1 MARLSPDVVYSL
13 TAMPVRR
20 TFFAD
25 VERVPLYP
33 TWGDIGL
40 RLLLT
45 VLAGAVVGVNRGV
58 RGHAAGLRTTILV
71 ALAASVAMIQANI
84 LLPVGGKT
92 GGSFGV
98 MDLMRMPLGILT
110 GVGFIGAGTILRRD
124 DMITGVTTAAT
135 LWVTTV
141 IGLCFGGGQLALGCC
156 ATALTVLTLWLLVAL
171 DVRIPR
177 DHRAMVCLKAELA
190 SFSSTRLSELL
201 APFGCRATLRKQSV
215 CEDPRQVRLCFEI
228 SWRQAEVAGPP
239 HELIELL
246 NGNYPVLSFELTS
259 DNHV

>member
-1 MARLSPDVVYSL
+1 
-13 TAMPVRR
+13 MPLH
-20 TFFAD
+20 
-25 VERVPLYP
+25 PS
-33 TWGDIGL
+33 WGDVGL

-45 VLAGAVVGVNRGV
+45 VLAGAIIGLNRGV

-71 ALAASVAMIQANI
+71 GLAASVAMIQANI

-110 GVGFIGAGTILRRD
+110 GVGFIGAGTILRRG

-141 IGLCFGGGQLALGCC
+141 IGLCFGGGQIALGCC
-156 ATALTVLTLWLLVAL
+156 ATGLTVFTLWALVML

-177 DHRAMVCLKAELA
+177 DHRAMLCLKADPA
-190 SFSSTRLSELL
+190 SFSPARLSELI

-215 CEDPRQVRLCFEI
+215 CQDSREVRLCFEI
-228 SWRQAEVAGPP
+228 SWRQAEAAGLP

-246 NGNYPVLSFELTS
+246 NGRYPVVSFELTS

>member
-1 MARLSPDVVYSL
+1 MGCRSVEGRSAGGRLSPPEIPPSGTRDACL
-13 TAMPVRR
+13 IREHFPDPAR
-20 TFFAD
+20 A
-25 VERVPLYP
+25 L
-33 TWGDIGL
+33 I
-40 RLLLT
+40 
-45 VLAGAVVGVNRGV
+45 
-58 RGHAAGLRTTILV
+58 TTILV

-110 GVGFIGAGTILRRD
+110 GVGFIGAGTILRRG

-135 LWVTTV
+135 LWVVTV

-156 ATALTVLTLWLLVAL
+156 GTGLTVFTLWALVAL

-177 DHRAMVCLKAELA
+177 DHRALLCLKADLS
-190 SFSSTRLSELL
+190 SFSTARFTELI
-201 APFGCRATLRKQSV
+201 APLGCRATLRKQSAR
-215 CEDPRQVRLCFEI
+215 EDSREVQLCFEI
-228 SWRQAEVAGPP
+228 SWRQAEAAGPP
-239 HELIELL
+239 HRLIELL
-246 NGNYPVLSFELTS
+246 NGHYPVVSFELTS

>member
-1 MARLSPDVVYSL
+1 
-13 TAMPVRR
+13 
-20 TFFAD
+20 
-25 VERVPLYP
+25 VPLYP

-45 VLAGAVVGVNRGV
+45 IAAAAVIGLNRGV

-71 ALAASVAMIQANI
+71 GLAAAVAMIQANI

-110 GVGFIGAGTILRRD
+110 GVGFIGAGTILRRG

-156 ATALTVLTLWLLVAL
+156 ATGLTVLTLWALVVL
-171 DVRIPR
+171 DIRIPR
-177 DHRAMVCLKAELA
+177 DHRAMLCLKVDFA
-190 SFSSTRLSELL
+190 SFSTARLGELI

-215 CEDPRQVRLCFEI
+215 CQDSREVCLCFEI
-228 SWRQAEVAGPP
+228 SWRQAEASGPP
-239 HELIELL
+239 RELIAVL
-246 NGNYPVLSFELTS
+246 NGNYPVVSFELTS

>member
-1 MARLSPDVVYSL
+1 
-13 TAMPVRR
+13 
-20 TFFAD
+20 
-25 VERVPLYP
+25 VPLYP
-33 TWGDIGL
+33 TWEDIGL

-45 VLAGAVVGVNRGV
+45 VLAGVVIGLNRGV

-110 GVGFIGAGTILRRD
+110 GVGFIGAGTILRRN
-124 DMITGVTTAAT
+124 DMVTGVTTAAT

-141 IGLCFGGGQLALGCC
+141 IGLCFGGGQLVLGGC
-156 ATALTVLTLWLLVAL
+156 ATALTVLTLWALVAL
-171 DVRIPR
+171 DIRIPR
-177 DHRAMVCLKAELA
+177 DHRAMLCLESELA
-190 SFSSTRLSELL
+190 SFSAARLSELI

-215 CEDPRQVRLCFEI
+215 CEGSREVHLCFEI
-228 SWRQAEVAGPP
+228 SWRQAENTGPP
-239 HELIELL
+239 HELLDFL
-246 NGNYPVLSFELTS
+246 NGHYPVVSFELTS

>member
-1 MARLSPDVVYSL
+1 MVAG
-13 TAMPVRR
+13 A
-20 TFFAD
+20 A
-25 VERVPLYP
+25 
-33 TWGDIGL
+33 IGL
-40 RLLLT
+40 
-45 VLAGAVVGVNRGV
+45 NRGV

-71 ALAASVAMIQANI
+71 GLAASVAMIQANI

-156 ATALTVLTLWLLVAL
+156 ATGLTVLTLWALALL
-171 DVRIPR
+171 DIRIPR
-177 DHRAMVCLKAELA
+177 DHRAMLCLKADTTA
-190 SFSSTRLSELL
+190 FSAARLSELI
-201 APFGCRATLRKQSV
+201 APFGCKATLR
-215 CEDPRQVRLCFEI
+215 RQTRSDSGEVRLCFEI
-228 SWRQAEVAGPP
+228 SWRQAEATGPP
-239 HELIELL
+239 RALIEML
-246 NGNYPVLSFELTS
+246 NGNYPVVSFELTS

>member
-1 MARLSPDVVYSL
+1 
-13 TAMPVRR
+13 
-20 TFFAD
+20 
-25 VERVPLYP
+25 VPLYP

-45 VLAGAVVGVNRGV
+45 LMAGALIGLNRGV

-71 ALAASVAMIQANI
+71 GLAASVAMIQANI

-92 GGSFGV
+92 ASSFGV

-110 GVGFIGAGTILRRD
+110 GVGFIGAGTILRRG

-141 IGLCFGGGQLALGCC
+141 IGLCFGGGQLELGCC
-156 ATALTVLTLWLLVAL
+156 ATGLTVFTLWALVVL

-177 DHRAMVCLKAELA
+177 DHRAMLCLEVDPGSL
-190 SFSSTRLSELL
+190 STTRLSELI
-201 APFGCRATLRKQSV
+201 APFGCRAALRKQSV
-215 CEDPRQVRLCFEI
+215 CEDSRQIRLCFEI
-228 SWRQAEVAGPP
+228 SWRQAEVASPP
-239 HELIELL
+239 HQLIQAL
-246 NGNYPVLSFELTS
+246 NGQYPVISFELIS

>member
-1 MARLSPDVVYSL
+1 M
-13 TAMPVRR
+13 
-20 TFFAD
+20 
-25 VERVPLYP
+25 PLYP

-45 VLAGAVVGVNRGV
+45 IVAGALIGLNRGV

-71 ALAASVAMIQANI
+71 GLAAAVAMIQANI

-110 GVGFIGAGTILRRD
+110 GVGFIGAGTILRRG

-141 IGLCFGGGQLALGCC
+141 IGLCFGGGQLALGGC
-156 ATALTVLTLWLLVAL
+156 ATGLTVFTLWALVVL
-171 DVRIPR
+171 EVRIPR
-177 DHRAMVCLKAELA
+177 DHRAMLCLKADGA
-190 SFSSTRLSELL
+190 PFSTARLSELL
-201 APFGCRATLRKQSV
+201 APFGCRTTLRKQFRSDSG
-215 CEDPRQVRLCFEI
+215 ELRLCFEI
-228 SWRQAEVAGPP
+228 SWRQAEATGPP
-239 HELIELL
+239 RELIEVL
-246 NGNYPVLSFELTS
+246 NGNYPVVSFELTS